1 MLASRQI
8 LWETFFANFSS
19 LISQS
24 SALLCFMNIFSLGQT
39 NSVATRSIFGGLVG
53 LGCLV
58 VLTPGAIA
66 ASTEACLTDSAAFA
80 FVPESEVAQ
89 TTTVNAY
96 PHVVWRLPE
105 NQAESLQIRVTDFD
119 DQELYFWDYPLSHD
133 PEAEPQNFG
142 LMSLQVPRTMAV
154 TPLAL
159 DETQTWEMTLVCDG
173 GDRRQD
179 IVITQEITRVALN
192 ETLASQLKTASK
204 LEKVDFYQDNGFAH
218 DALSLFLEWAAQQSP
233 ESDDIVQ
240 QQWLNLEQKIGIIK
254 HIDQENGTTHPSNHH
269 D

>member
-1 MLASRQI
+1 
-8 LWETFFANFSS
+8 
-19 LISQS
+19 
-24 SALLCFMNIFSLGQT
+24 MNIFSLGLT
-39 NSVATRSIFGGLVG
+39 NLVTARSVLGSLVG

-58 VLTPGAIA
+58 VLSPGAIA
-66 ASTEACLTDSAAFA
+66 ASTEACLMDSAAFE
-80 FVPESEVAQ
+80 FVPGSEAAQ
-89 TTTVNAY
+89 ATVNAY
-96 PHVVWRLPE
+96 PQVVWRLPE

-173 GDRRQD
+173 GDRSQD
-179 IVITQEITRVALN
+179 IVITQDITRIALD
-192 ETLASQLKTASK
+192 ETSVSQLKTASK
-204 LEKVDFYQDNGFAH
+204 LEKIDFYQNNGLSH

-233 ESDDIVQ
+233 DSNDIVQ
-240 QQWLNLEQKIGIIK
+240 QQWLDLEQKLGIMK
-254 HIDQENGTTHPSNHH
+254 
-269 D
+269 

>member
-1 MLASRQI
+1 MK
-8 LWETFFANFSS
+8 
-19 LISQS
+19 
-24 SALLCFMNIFSLGQT
+24 IFSLGQT
-39 NSVATRSIFGGLVG
+39 DSVAARSIWGGLVG

-89 TTTVNAY
+89 TTVNAY

-133 PEAEPQNFG
+133 PEAEPQNTEAEPQNFG

-179 IVITQEITRVALN
+179 IVITQDITRVALD
-192 ETLASQLKTASK
+192 ETVAGQLETASE
-204 LEKVDFYQDNGFAH
+204 LEKIDFYQSNGFSQ
-218 DALSLFLEWAAQQSP
+218 DALSLFLDWAAQQSP
-233 ESDDIVQ
+233 DSDGIVQ
-240 QQWLNLEQKIGIIK
+240 QQWLDLEQKMGIIK
-254 HIDQENGTTHPSNHH
+254 Q
-269 D
+269 